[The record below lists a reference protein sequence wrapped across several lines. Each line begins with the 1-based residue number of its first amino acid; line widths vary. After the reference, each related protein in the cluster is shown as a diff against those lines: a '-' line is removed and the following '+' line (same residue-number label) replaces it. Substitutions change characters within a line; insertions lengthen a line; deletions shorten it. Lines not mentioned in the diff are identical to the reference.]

1 MNDAVCLVTMFFS
14 GFQCRS
20 LYSLKLVRFC
30 HWHEL
35 PSATSIIVS
44 WIWAGTDACIRS
56 MFMMPHTCYFQQAH
70 SVHIC
75 PISVKEYQITSLS
88 LTAAI
93 ANGISVEQII
103 KVLVKLS
110 KNTIEASQ
118 STKICWGKS
127 WLTRLRYKPRNQ
139 VWSRHD
145 FGLQSL
151 SLYWFRDFVV
161 HVFLAFD
168 ALTDRHKWKHDNEEL
183 AGWSHNMIIHYHT
196 LSIYRGYTKWP
207 YRNKHVYIA
216 FNFISSSKCVQ
227 ACQRKPRSLYSVHTM
242 SCEESFLQFIRE
254 KGRITGKLHLV
265 LRDGRHFLE
274 SEDPQ
279 LLRHLCDLDGWQ
291 GVNEAYRCTNAR
303 AFIEGTWFHC
313 MITVVTF
320 WVSAAVSPYYWS
332 LAVRIFWIC
341 CNCPHVCTYSATS
354 YCTSILCLAS
364 PLVSS
369 LGVPGNYA
377 SKIRDSHKP
386 PRF

>member
-1 MNDAVCLVTMFFS
+1 M
-14 GFQCRS
+14 GF
-20 LYSLKLVRFC
+20 LL
-30 HWHEL
+30 
-35 PSATSIIVS
+35 
-44 WIWAGTDACIRS
+44 AGTDACIRS
-56 MFMMPHTCYFQQAH
+56 MFMMPHMCYIQQAH

-118 STKICWGKS
+118 NTIICWGKC
-127 WLTRLRYKPRNQ
+127 WLGRLRYKPRNQ

-161 HVFLAFD
+161 NVFLMFD
-168 ALTDRHKWKHDNEEL
+168 ALTDRHKWKHDNQEL
-183 AGWSHNMIIHYHT
+183 AGWSHSMIIHYQYTEDIENDYIHCIQLYIIEQVCSS
-196 LSIYRGYTKWP
+196 LSKKAQIPDPSKYMRTRRFVMCCLFW
-207 YRNKHVYIA
+207 VYG
-216 FNFISSSKCVQ
+216 
-227 ACQRKPRSLYSVHTM
+227 VHTM

-303 AFIEGTWFHC
+303 ACTQGTWFHYI
-313 MITVVTF
+313 ITVVICCHILGQRWCFSTLLVLWLWESF
-320 WVSAAVSPYYWS
+320 WV
-332 LAVRIFWIC
+332 C

-354 YCTSILCLAS
+354 YCTSALCLAS

>member
-183 AGWSHNMIIHYHT
+183 AGWSHNMIIHYQYTEDIQNDHIETNMYT
-196 LSIYRGYTKWP
+196 LHSILYHQASVFKLVKESPDPCTACTQCP
-207 YRNKHVYIA
+207 VRNH
-216 FNFISSSKCVQ
+216 FFSSSERRV
-227 ACQRKPRSLYSVHTM
+227 
-242 SCEESFLQFIRE
+242 ESQGSFIWC
-254 KGRITGKLHLV
+254 
-265 LRDGRHFLE
+265 
-274 SEDPQ
+274 S
-279 LLRHLCDLDGWQ
+279 
-291 GVNEAYRCTNAR
+291 A
-303 AFIEGTWFHC
+303 
-313 MITVVTF
+313 TVVTF
-320 WVSAAVSPYYWS
+320 WS
-332 LAVRIFWIC
+332 LKIRNSC
-341 CNCPHVCTYSATS
+341 DTSATWMDDR
-354 YCTSILCLAS
+354 A
-364 PLVSS
+364 
-369 LGVPGNYA
+369 
-377 SKIRDSHKP
+377 
-386 PRF
+386 